1 MEGTNQ
7 ALWETQQLNQA
18 LAETQQ
24 RVITLGNQSLV
35 VQNSVSQALG
45 RVRGQVRQLG
55 NTLVPVA
62 NVGLNLF
69 GKLLSLL
76 QPVARGLASFV
87 TTLFGTKWAGKASE
101 VAKTTS
107 ALGRT
112 NRAPGQDRQGH
123 PFRGQSH

>member
-1 MEGTNQ
+1 M
-7 ALWETQQLNQA
+7 
-18 LAETQQ
+18 
-24 RVITLGNQSLV
+24 
-35 VQNSVSQALG
+35 
-45 RVRGQVRQLG
+45 RQLG

-112 NRAPGQDRQGH
+112 NRALGRTAKATRSVAKATKAVARAQRDLMSFDEINKLSPRNSSSGG
-123 PFRGQSH
+123 GAT